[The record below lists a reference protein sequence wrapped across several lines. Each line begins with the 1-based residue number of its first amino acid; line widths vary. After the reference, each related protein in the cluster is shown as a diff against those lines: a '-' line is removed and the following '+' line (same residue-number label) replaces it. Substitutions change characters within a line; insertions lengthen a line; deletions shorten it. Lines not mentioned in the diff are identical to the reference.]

1 MTRVGPISQ
10 LGHWLKMNATAARRP
25 CCWRVQ
31 DFRGGS
37 LGCDLFGESERVSK
51 ARRAHSF
58 VVGSNDSFDEE
69 LVDRLLEG
77 PEVTNS
83 SFGLR

>member
-10 LGHWLKMNATAARRP
+10 LGHWLKTNATTTRRP
-25 CCWRVQ
+25 CCWRVH
-31 DFRGGS
+31 DFRGGP
-37 LGCDLFGESERVSK
+37 LCRDMFGESERVSK
-51 ARRAHSF
+51 ACRAHSF
-58 VVGSNDSFDEE
+58 VMGSNDSFYKE
-69 LVDRLLEG
+69 LVNGLPEG

>member
-1 MTRVGPISQ
+1 MTRARPVSQ
-10 LGHWLKMNATAARRP
+10 LGHWLKMNATTARRS
-25 CCWRVQ
+25 CHWRVQ
-31 DFRGGS
+31 DFSGGLLRRDM
-37 LGCDLFGESERVSK
+37 LGEPERVSK
-51 ARRAHSF
+51 ACRAHSF

-69 LVDRLLEG
+69 LVDGLPEG